1 MVRRIASGFVPFLG
15 RAWAAILQDDNIQ
28 EVIGWYHSCHQSFGH
43 RAGQYLIEKVPIVRW
58 LPRYTPSWLVNDI
71 VAGLTIGVL
80 LVPQS
85 LAYANIAKLPGAY
98 GLLSSWLPMLIYAI
112 IGTSKGNRRLPA
124 TPGVAGD

>member
-1 MVRRIASGFVPFLG
+1 MGSGFIPFAG
-15 RAWAAILQDDNIQ
+15 HVWAAILQDDNIQ
-28 EVIGWYHSCHQSFGH
+28 EVIGWYRNSHQSFGR
-43 RAGQYLIEKVPIVRW
+43 RAQQYLLEKVPIVSW

-112 IGTSKGNRRLPA
+112 MGTSKGTRIPTKA
-124 TPGVAGD
+124 TSVAVG